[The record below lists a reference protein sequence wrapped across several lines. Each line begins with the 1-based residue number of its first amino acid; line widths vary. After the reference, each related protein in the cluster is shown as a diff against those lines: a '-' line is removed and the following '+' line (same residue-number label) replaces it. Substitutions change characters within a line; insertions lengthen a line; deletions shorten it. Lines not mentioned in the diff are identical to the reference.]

1 MRGGG
6 EAGRGRAYLKRP
18 SVLRV
23 DKALAVLVLVGVAL
37 ALRVVLDGV
46 ARLPAAALPQC
57 DLLLWAAA
65 RLRAAEHVKAPQP
78 SLRTPGTH
86 RLSYFLAPP
95 NSDWTVRLVYV
106 FCLSAHVHCG

>member
-1 MRGGG
+1 MR
-6 EAGRGRAYLKRP
+6 RGAREGPYLKRP

-46 ARLPAAALPQC
+46 ACLPAAALPQC

-78 SLRTPGTH
+78 SLRTPGTL

-95 NSDWTVRLVYV
+95 NSD
-106 FCLSAHVHCG
+106 